1 MPEFLYNG
9 ALQTL
14 KLMTQR
20 MLNYVWDQVYTFIRR
35 RLIAIRMFSLGVP
48 YEKGIWKGHADT
60 LYENS
65 ATKALRVLFSSRR
78 PGATVYW
85 GLESLGKSYMISKLS
100 KEYSTAN
107 GYRFIY
113 IDCTEFNSM
122 DFKSFL
128 YNKIGMDRQSDQGP
142 FSSYLPND
150 TGYFITVVLNRFDVA
165 MMKSDAACAVVSEMT
180 RDSIRTSCVFN
191 LLIVVNSP
199 TNALSLL
206 TIAKNLPR
214 QHIKLLGPAFC
225 GRWGAEELPISAKTC
240 DMLLVNQCGTLMP
253 LICDAANDPL
263 IQLRASQQQLEWE
276 HGERMLEAYRESDEI
291 V

>member
-9 ALQTL
+9 AIQTL
-14 KLMTQR
+14 KLITQQ
-20 MLNYVWDQVYTFIRR
+20 MLSCVWNRIYTFIRR
-35 RLIAIRMFSLGVP
+35 RLIAIRIFGLGVP
-48 YEKGIWKGHADT
+48 YEKGIWKGHADR

-85 GLESLGKSYMISKLS
+85 GLESLGKSYMISKIS
-100 KEYSTAN
+100 SEYSTAK

-113 IDCTEFNSM
+113 IDCAEFDSA
-122 DFKSFL
+122 DFKSFV
-128 YNKIGMDRQSDQGP
+128 YNKIGMDKQADQGP

-150 TGYFITVVLNRFDVA
+150 SGYFITVVLNRFDIA
-165 MMKSDAACAVVSEMT
+165 MMKSDAACALVSEMT
-180 RDSIRTSCVFN
+180 RDSIRTSCIFN
-191 LLIVVNSP
+191 LLVEVNSP
-199 TNALSLL
+199 ANALSLL

-225 GRWGAEELPISAKTC
+225 GRWSTEELPISTC
-240 DMLLVNQCGTLMP
+240 DTQLVNQCGTLMP
-253 LICDAANDPL
+253 LICDADDDPL

-276 HGERMLEAYRESDEI
+276 HGERMLEAYREAE